1 VLRKNSLIFVVSKQT
16 DMNNTYGIVNAEG
29 THYDVSKTEKGA
41 KNYATR
47 HGYTRVSIRYNGG
60 CHCEVI
66 AEKNAKGKWVSE
78 LYRVR

>member
-1 VLRKNSLIFVVSKQT
+1 
-16 DMNNTYGIVNAEG
+16 MNNTYGIVTSKGE
-29 THYDVSKTEKGA
+29 HIDVSKTEKGA

-60 CHCEVI
+60 YHVEVI